1 MGQMTGLWLVEFI
14 DIGTQE
20 LKDALSLKVLHSE
33 FCFYPQQGFLFEWT
47 EELSCISDLGQQIL
61 MRILENRHVAVMA
74 HEKTVIG
81 YIVSLPKCDA
91 NTEVLTMLE
100 RCVSCSLH
108 KVDYLE
114 LHVKFIN

>member
-20 LKDALSLKVLHSE
+20 LKDALSLKVLHPE
-33 FCFYPQQGFLFEWT
+33 FCFYPQQGFFFEWT
-47 EELSCISDLGQQIL
+47 KELSCISDLGQQTL

-74 HEKTVIG
+74 HEKTVNG

-100 RCVSCSLH
+100 RCVSGSLH
-108 KVDYLE
+108 VIDLIFGFTY
-114 LHVKFIN
+114 